1 MLDVLLQFR
10 RYKVA
15 LATDVSH
22 MYRAVLLPESQPDL
36 HRFIWRNDPTKDL
49 KHYRMNRLT
58 FGVSA
63 SPFAA
68 NMAVKR
74 NAINW

>member
-1 MLDVLLQFR
+1 
-10 RYKVA
+10 
-15 LATDVSH
+15 
-22 MYRAVLLPESQPDL
+22 MYRAVLLPEEQRDL
-36 HRFIWRNDPTKDL
+36 HRFFWRESLNEPL
-49 KHYRMNRLT
+49 QEYRMTRLT

-74 NAINW
+74 NAVELEKEYPQAAEAVFRVILCR